1 MAGRIAGITLE
12 IGGDTTKLEKAL
24 QGVNRTLKDTQR
36 DLKDVNKLLKID
48 PGNTEL
54 LRQKQE
60 LLNKTVEA
68 TKEKLEKEKK
78 ALEQMKAS
86 DTTGEVSREQQA
98 LEREIIDTENA
109 LKDAQKELKSFGSVG
124 AQQTKVVA
132 EKIKEVGGKVTAVGE
147 SLTKNVTVP
156 IAAAGAASVAA
167 WKEVDAGLDIIT
179 QKTGASG
186 KALEDMQTSAK
197 NLAKE
202 IPTDFETA
210 GTAIGEVNTRFGL
223 TGKALEDLSGKFI
236 KFAKLNDQDVNSSID
251 GVQKVMAAFNVD
263 ASEAGTVLDLLTKV
277 GQDTGLTMDSLE
289 GSLVKNAVA
298 LKEMGFGLSD
308 SATFLGQ
315 LEKSGADSSEVLA
328 GLKKAL
334 QNAAKEGKPMSTAL
348 DEVQKSIQGA
358 KTDTE
363 ATQLAME
370 LFGNKAGPA
379 IAKAVREGKLSF
391 EELGTSLTDYSGTVS
406 STYEETL
413 DPLDKMQT
421 TLNKLKILGT
431 DLVETAAPAIESVMT
446 TLSTTVQDLVDKWES
461 LDQGQQEAIL
471 KAALIVAALGP
482 VITVVGGVMNA
493 VAGVIGVVGTLAP
506 IITGTLIPAI
516 GAAAV
521 AAAPFLA
528 TGAIT
533 AGIIAAAV
541 WITKNWDWI
550 KTKLAELSAKVT
562 EKWNEIKSTISTKVE
577 EIKSNITTKWE
588 AIKTNVTT
596 KVEAIKTTITDK
608 FDAAKTKV
616 ETTFSNIKKS
626 ITDKIESARDKV
638 EKAVEKIKGFF
649 DFDWSLPDLKIPHFS
664 IQGEFSLN
672 PPSVP
677 YLDVDWYKKA
687 YDNPVMF
694 TRPTVL
700 QTPQGLKGFGDGAGR
715 EVVLSEAR
723 LRALA
728 GAGAS
733 YTVNVYGSPG
743 MDVNALADAVQN
755 RLVALQRQK
764 EAAGFA

>member
-236 KFAKLNDQDVNSSID
+236 KFAELNDTDVNSSID

-289 GSLVKNAVA
+289 GSLVNNAVA
-298 LKEMGFGLSD
+298 LQEMGFGLSD

-315 LEKSGADSSEVLA
+315 LEKSGADSSAVLA

-379 IAKAVREGKLSF
+379 IAKAVRDGKLSF
-391 EELGTSLTDYSGTVS
+391 EELGTSLSDYSGTVS

-541 WITKNWDWI
+541 WITKNWDLI
-550 KTKLAELSAKVT
+550 QTKLAQLSAKVT
-562 EKWNEIKSTISTKVE
+562 EKWNEIKFTISTKVE
-577 EIKSNITTKWE
+577 EIKSNIITKWE

-608 FDAAKTKV
+608 FDAAKTQV

-677 YLDVDWYKKA
+677 YLDVSWYKKA
-687 YDNPVMF
+687 YDNPIMF

-700 QTPQGLKGFGDGAGR
+700 QTPQGLKGFGDGAGG

-764 EAAGFA
+764 EAAGIA

>member
-210 GTAIGEVNTRFGL
+210 GTAVGEVNTRFDL

-236 KFAKLNDQDVNSSID
+236 KFAKLNKTDVNSSID

-263 ASEAGTVLDLLTKV
+263 ASEAGNVLDLLTKV

-289 GSLVKNAVA
+289 GSLVNNAVA
-298 LKEMGFGLSD
+298 LQEMGFGLSD

-315 LEKSGADSSEVLA
+315 LEKSGADSSAVLA

-363 ATQLAME
+363 ATQIAME

-379 IAKAVREGKLSF
+379 IAKAVRDGKLSF
-391 EELGTSLTDYSGTVS
+391 EELGTSLSDYSGTVS

-421 TLNKLKILGT
+421 TLNNLKILGA
-431 DLVETAAPAIESVMT
+431 DLVETAAPAIESVMQ
-446 TLSTTVQDLVDKWES
+446 TLSTTVQGLVEKWEA
-461 LDQGQQEAIL
+461 LDQGQQEGIL
-471 KAALIVAALGP
+471 KAALVVAALGP

-506 IITGTLIPAI
+506 IITTTLIPAI

-528 TGAIT
+528 TGAVI
-533 AGIIAAAV
+533 AGVIAGAV
-541 WITKNWDWI
+541 LITKNWDLI
-550 KTKLAELSAKVT
+550 QTKLAQLSAKVT

-608 FDAAKTKV
+608 FDAAKTQV
-616 ETTFSNIKKS
+616 ETTFSNIKKT
-626 ITDKIESARDKV
+626 ITDKIDSAKDKV

-728 GAGAS
+728 GVGAS